1 VKTSD
6 LIATLATDHAAPDR
20 GFATRTAWA
29 FVAGAA
35 VRAALFLAMI
45 GPRPDAMAALHTMRF
60 DMKFVDALTLGAPSL
75 LLCLRLLRPDARA
88 GALGYWL
95 ALPVA
100 LLLGSIAME
109 LVMVPPVLWL
119 RRLVGSNALHCLT
132 IIPILSIAPLA
143 ALIATMRRG
152 APMQPRIA
160 GALAGLASGSLAALL
175 YASNCPDDSPLF
187 VATWYPLATL
197 ICMGVGALAGRRF
210 LVW

>member
-1 VKTSD
+1 MKTSD

-35 VRAALFLAMI
+35 VSAALFLAMI

-187 VATWYPLATL
+187 VASWYSIAILVVAL
-197 ICMGVGALAGRRF
+197 VGAAAGGRF
-210 LVW
+210 LRW